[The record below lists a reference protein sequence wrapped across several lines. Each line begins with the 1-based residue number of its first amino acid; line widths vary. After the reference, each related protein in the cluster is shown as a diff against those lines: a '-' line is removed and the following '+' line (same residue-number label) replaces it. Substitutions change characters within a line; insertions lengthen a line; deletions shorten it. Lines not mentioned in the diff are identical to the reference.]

1 MKEEMYKSLC
11 DLIDE
16 TISEVEE
23 LKKSNRFSASEIKIN
38 DEDSKMGG
46 QPTNGKLDAKA
57 KKADDDDDDD
67 DDDKDDKKD
76 FGGDKKKD
84 DDCDKAEGKNRE
96 SDPNGGHHQVVSKED
111 TEKADDDMDKEEAEK
126 AEGTN
131 RQADPNGGHHQPAYK
146 SAAEIDD
153 LQKSI
158 NESND
163 LIKSY
168 VEGRIA
174 PLEDKLTDMMTL
186 MREIADAPVA
196 SKGASYKDVTPLK
209 KSDEDEQVTQLSKA
223 QVADK
228 LLELKKS
235 GTNVNS
241 TDIASAE
248 LGSPVD
254 LAKIVDKYNL
264 N

>member
-67 DDDKDDKKD
+67 DDDDKDDDKDDKKD

-84 DDCDKAEGKNRE
+84 DDKEETEKAEGKNRE

-111 TEKADDDMDKEEAEK
+111 

-209 KSDEDEQVTQLSKA
+209 KSDEDERVTQLSKA

-235 GTNVNS
+235 GTYVNS